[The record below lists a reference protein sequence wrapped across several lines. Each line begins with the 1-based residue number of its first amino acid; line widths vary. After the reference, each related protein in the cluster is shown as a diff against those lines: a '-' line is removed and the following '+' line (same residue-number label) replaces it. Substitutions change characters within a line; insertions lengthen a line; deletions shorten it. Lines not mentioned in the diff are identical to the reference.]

1 VNVAHLNELIA
12 FFGEHQKA
20 ALRAE
25 QRGKMTSVLF
35 DLPRRSVLGW
45 HLKYDFE
52 ASFLR
57 EVAEV
62 MTPDEVGRRMKM
74 PGGRPYYLQLF
85 LLFQDTFGARQQR
98 MLELG
103 LHEGEVFPD
112 ERLDDLLFVVDFW
125 ERSSRAYRNDG
136 KLLPDEAGRTQPI
149 FDDATLDEVR
159 GLLVPV
165 AEDYT
170 AARRFAATLDA
181 YCFVSHGEQ
190 RDGTFG
196 HGPYE
201 QQDGS
206 ILFFKEFNDL
216 RNDFLPWAQTETR
229 NTYPNVVVAYECRDV
244 RVACN
249 MFAGLVTDPLEFD
262 DRIERFAVLT
272 QEDGKLRRL
281 GSEEWAPAQAACT
294 EATNEI
300 YFRVVDWPDRYRVE
314 YGAYLFANHVKPFM
328 DLAGIDAD
336 DRLRAAAEE
345 TIARHAERV
354 IAGPDVPAVMA
365 TWSGTTPGPI
375 FWRVV
380 PA

>member
-1 VNVAHLNELIA
+1 VNVERLNELVA
-12 FFGEHQKA
+12 FFGEHHKA

-45 HLKYDFE
+45 DLKYDFE

-57 EVAEV
+57 EVAAV
-62 MTPDEVGRRMKM
+62 MTPDEVGRRMKV

-98 MLELG
+98 MLEQG
-103 LHEGEVFPD
+103 LHEGDPFPD
-112 ERLDDLLFVVDFW
+112 ERLDDLLFVTDFW

-181 YCFVSHGEQ
+181 YCFVAHGEQ

-201 QQDGS
+201 QEDGS

-216 RNDFLPWAQTETR
+216 RNDFLPWARTETR
-229 NTYPNVVVAYECRDV
+229 NTYSNVVVAYECRDV

-249 MFAGLVTDPLEFD
+249 MFGGLLTEPLEFD

-272 QEDGKLRRL
+272 QEGGELRRL
-281 GSEEWAPAQAACT
+281 GPAEWAPAQAACT

-314 YGAYLFANHVKPFM
+314 YGAYLFANHVKPFL

-354 IAGPDVPAVMA
+354 ISGPDVPAVMA
-365 TWSGTTPGPI
+365 TWSGTSEGPI